1 MPRRGAVTLMV
12 ARIRRAACIYAAG
25 MLLAVMSCFA
35 VMVSAAPPPA
45 PAPASTTSAPAAGDF
60 QAIPKL
66 QKRVIDLT
74 GSLGSADEAKI
85 ESRLKDFEA
94 KKGAQIAVLLV
105 DTTQP
110 ESAFDYATRVF
121 TEWKLGRKGVDDG
134 ILFVVAKSDHKMQIL
149 TGPGISGVM
158 TDAISKRII
167 TEIVSPKF
175 RSGDFAGGIDDGV
188 AKMISVI
195 DGEALPPPPE
205 KRVSTKSSGGYEN
218 FFVLAIFAAM
228 VIGPMLRAVLG
239 RFLGATATGGVTGA
253 AAWFI
258 AGGLAIPMVSGVL
271 VFLAVLFV
279 GSMGS
284 GLGRGGSGRGGWIS
298 GGGLGGGFGGG
309 GSSGGGGFS
318 GGGGSFDGGGASG
331 NW

>member
-1 MPRRGAVTLMV
+1 MFSRIWRASCINV
-12 ARIRRAACIYAAG
+12 AGI
-25 MLLAVMSCFA
+25 LLAVISCFA
-35 VMVSAAPPPA
+35 VTLSA
-45 PAPASTTSAPAAGDF
+45 APASTSTAAAGDF
-60 QAIPKL
+60 QTVPKL
-66 QKRVIDLT
+66 QKRVTDLT
-74 GSLGSADEAKI
+74 GSLAPADEAKI

-110 ESAFDYATRVF
+110 EPVFDYATRVF
-121 TEWKLGRKGVDDG
+121 TEWKLGRKGIDDG
-134 ILFVVAKSDHKMQIL
+134 VLFVVAKGDRKMQIL

-158 TDAISKRII
+158 TDAVSKRII
-167 TEIVSPKF
+167 VEFVSPKF

-195 DGEALPPPPE
+195 DGEALPPPPD
-205 KRVSTKSSGGYEN
+205 KRVATKSTGGYEN

-228 VIGPMLRAVLG
+228 IVGPMLRAVLG

-258 AGGLAIPMVSGVL
+258 AGGLAIPIVSGVL
-271 VFLAVLFV
+271 VFLGVLLV

-298 GGGLGGGFGGG
+298 GGGFGGG

-331 NW
+331 DW